1 MIEFREA
8 LKKANEY
15 HAYLSAIRVA
25 ELIDSR
31 VFTMGSID
39 GETVYGPKPIR
50 VMKSDG
56 KTYEWDTIKYSNE
69 FKEKFF
75 NKVDL

>member
-15 HAYLSAIRVA
+15 HNHLYAVRGA
-25 ELIDSR
+25 ELSDSW
-31 VFTMGSID
+31 VFTMGSIN

-56 KTYEWDTIKYSNE
+56 RTYEWDTIKHSNE
-69 FKEKFF
+69 FKEKFLS
-75 NKVDL
+75 KVDL